1 MGVSG
6 HEAYKLH
13 DKPTFLG
20 SLGTTLLCLGNVG
33 VLQVWYEIWTDSL
46 YHHVQIKVQ
55 APKFIKSEIT
65 PMSSGDALARLNW
78 RQIIRLTGSDATFVS
93 PSSAAP
99 PAGAMEKLGGIS

>member
-1 MGVSG
+1 VGVSG

-13 DKPTFLG
+13 DKPIFLG

-33 VLQVWYEIWTDSL
+33 VLQVWYDIWGRFFVPP
-46 YHHVQIKVQ
+46 HPNQVQ

-99 PAGAMEKLGGIS
+99 PAGAMEKPGGKS